1 MGESKV
7 GSQPGALS
15 ERVKVRRGAGRARYA
30 KDDVLGILDAGLIA
44 HLGVSTSDG
53 PLVLP
58 MAYGHDG
65 ECLFLHGAVANH
77 LLGTGASQE
86 ICVTVTCLDG
96 LVMARTP
103 FHNSMNYRSVVIR
116 GTARRVDEDG
126 RKGYALKLVTDHVVE
141 NWDNGR
147 PPSPSDLRKTLVLEV
162 PLTEVSAKVR
172 SGDPVDEP
180 EDIVGPWWAGVVPIT
195 TRFES
200 PGAAADFIGESD
212 PPAAIAAL
220 SGRTPDE
227 RLNARDG

>member
-1 MGESKV
+1 MDGEA
-7 GSQPGALS
+7 GAPS
-15 ERVKVRRGAGRARYA
+15 ERVKVRRGAGRAQYG
-30 KDDVLGILDAGLIA
+30 KEEVLGILDAGLIA
-44 HLGVSTSDG
+44 HVGVFTSDG

-77 LLGTGASQE
+77 LLGTGAGQE

-103 FHNSMNYRSVVIR
+103 FHNSMNYRSAVIR
-116 GTARRVDEDG
+116 GTARRVDEDE

-141 NWDNGR
+141 NWDSGR
-147 PPSPSDLRKTLVLEV
+147 PPSSSDLRKTLVLEV
-162 PLTEVSAKVR
+162 SLSEASAKVR

-180 EDIVGPWWAGVVPIT
+180 EDIAGPWWAGVVPIT
-195 TRFES
+195 TRFDTPS
-200 PGAAADFIGESD
+200 AAADFTGEAR

-220 SGRTPDE
+220 SGHTPDE
-227 RLNARDG
+227 RLNARGGR